1 MYYEVIRSVTDKCL
15 HIIFVEGTFGSL
27 PDPVRGLGPWRG
39 LIGGKMMSLKSHYR
53 QQLTEQG
60 FVLIHQKVVNFTA
73 QTKSTAASPLNILK
87 ICQSG

>member
-1 MYYEVIRSVTDKCL
+1 
-15 HIIFVEGTFGSL
+15 
-27 PDPVRGLGPWRG
+27 
-39 LIGGKMMSLKSHYR
+39 MSLKSHYR